1 MVPTLITYEAMRR
14 KGAELGL
21 PAVSQRENRDVLEA
35 GLSSVEIARRA
46 GVPIGLGTDLVGDLE
61 QEQLFE
67 FRSRCEV
74 DSVADVLRSATSV
87 NAAIIRRP
95 DLGVIREVAVADLVV
110 LEGNP
115 FERTEVL
122 WSPERLVVHSARVL
136 DA

>member
-1 MVPTLITYEAMRR
+1 M
-14 KGAELGL
+14 
-21 PAVSQRENRDVLEA
+21 LEA

-46 GVPIGLGTDLVGDLE
+46 EVPIGLGTDLVGDVE

-95 DLGVIREVAVADLVV
+95 DLGVIRESAVADLVV

-122 WSPERLVVHSARVL
+122 WSPERLVVRSGRVL

>member
-1 MVPTLITYEAMRR
+1 MRR